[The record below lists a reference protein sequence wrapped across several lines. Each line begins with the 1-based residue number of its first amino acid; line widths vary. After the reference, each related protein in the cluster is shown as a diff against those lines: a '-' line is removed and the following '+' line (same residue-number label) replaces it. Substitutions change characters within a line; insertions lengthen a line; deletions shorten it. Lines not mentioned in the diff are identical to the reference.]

1 MSVYLYSFLL
11 VKLLRAH
18 AAAAIISPISPK
30 VLVKSHSSSVIF
42 SVTRSHNGTFRS
54 TATGTLI
61 VSVLTAALY
70 TVSTRHLTL
79 SLSRHTSLVLYTV
92 SPFAV
97 TLTITESLTR
107 AVSLTV
113 LTAYTVSTL

>member
-11 VKLLRAH
+11 VNRPRAH
-18 AAAAIISPISPK
+18 ATAAIISTISPK
-30 VLVKSHSSSVIF
+30 VLFKSHSF
-42 SVTRSHNGTFRS
+42 SATRSHNGTFRS

-70 TVSTRHLTL
+70 TVPTRHLTL

-113 LTAYTVSTL
+113 FTAYTVSIL

>member
-11 VKLLRAH
+11 VKLLRANTT
-18 AAAAIISPISPK
+18 ATTKTPISPK
-30 VLVKSHSSSVIF
+30 VLVKFHSSSAIF

-54 TATGTLI
+54 VTTGTLI
-61 VSVLTAALY
+61 VSVITAALY

-113 LTAYTVSTL
+113 FTAYTVSTL

>member
-1 MSVYLYSFLL
+1 MSVYLCSFLL
-11 VKLLRAH
+11 VNRPRANTTATTKTPMSPNVFKKLHVSL
-18 AAAAIISPISPK
+18 AA
-30 VLVKSHSSSVIF
+30 LLT
-42 SVTRSHNGTFRS
+42 TRSHGEAFRS

-113 LTAYTVSTL
+113 LTACTVSTL

>member
-11 VKLLRAH
+11 VNRPHAH
-18 AAAAIISPISPK
+18 AHINNIKPIRLIGPK
-30 VLVKSHSSSVIF
+30 ILKTVSILYT
-42 SVTRSHNGTFRS
+42 TRSHNGTFRS
-54 TATGTLI
+54 AATGTLI

-92 SPFAV
+92 SPFDV

>member
-18 AAAAIISPISPK
+18 AHIYNIKPIRLIGPK
-30 VLVKSHSSSVIF
+30 ILKTVSILYT
-42 SVTRSHNGTFRS
+42 TRFHNGTFRS
-54 TATGTLI
+54 AATGTLI

-79 SLSRHTSLVLYTV
+79 SLSRHVSLVLYTV

-97 TLTITESLTR
+97 TLTITESITR

-113 LTAYTVSTL
+113 LTAYTVSVL